1 MLTESHMWEII
12 SNYFKKYGFVNHQTE
27 SFDYFINQGISKIL
41 AEEPE
46 IVIDQPDIK
55 YTVSFSDVYIP
66 KPTLTEEDRNLR
78 TTIFPSE
85 CRQRDLTYDSPVYA
99 TVTEKTE
106 IPDKQPEIK
115 KHYRT
120 VIARIPIMLRSNK
133 CHLTDL
139 SDEERVEA
147 GECEHDHGGYFIIRG
162 KERVLISQIRCMY
175 NIPLV
180 FQQKSGEKYKYIS
193 EVRSMSETTGHSVL
207 IQSMIGSDDRTIVF
221 SLPYIKEVIPVG
233 IVFKALG
240 YTTDE
245 EITDII
251 GLKCEQTKKYIKLIL
266 RDSYFIQTQ
275 DEALKYM
282 GQYAIHMIK
291 ENEYSNYAYQVVN
304 CELFPHLG
312 ITSTKKDKAYF
323 LGYILNKLLSTA
335 LGMRKE
341 DDRDHFMNKRVEC
354 AGILCY
360 DLFRQLFKR
369 FTNTIYSTLE
379 KKKHSYEVIPI
390 ISRLNL
396 ITMGMKSCFATG
408 NWGVKKNNYIRVGV
422 SQVLS
427 RLSYGGSL
435 SHLRRINIQIGK
447 ESKNSKIRQINPSQ
461 IMYICPFECFDPET
475 PILLWDGSVKLGKD
489 IVVGDILIDDN
500 GQPTRVRSTCSG
512 INNMYEITQE
522 KGMSYTVTENH
533 ILTLKNIKN
542 NEVIDIKLTDYLALP
557 LNEKNELFGFK
568 YQNDDYSSILI
579 NKKGIGKFVGWQV
592 EGNGRFLLP
601 DYTVVHNT
609 PEGQS
614 IGIVLNMAMLTR
626 ISEKVPSVI
635 IQEIIEKSD
644 NFIKFND
651 YDGPNELT
659 KIFINGNIC
668 GVTENPI
675 EFVDEMKLYRVN
687 KLLPFDVSISYD
699 ENDEE
704 IHILSDEGRL
714 IRPLFKVKES
724 EILTK
729 IEDGFEWDTLV
740 DKGYI
745 EYVDN
750 KEINNAVVAFE
761 QKELKNYR
769 NDYCEIAPSMMF
781 GVMASLINFA
791 EHSQA
796 PRLCYQ
802 SSMGKQA
809 MSMYSQAYQIRADTC
824 VNVLNYP
831 QKPLVS
837 TKMSEIMGFHD
848 MPYGINAI
856 VAIMCYSG

>member
-1 MLTESHMWEII
+1 MLTENHCWDILR
-12 SNYFKKYGFVNHQTE
+12 NYFDKYGFVNHQTE
-27 SFDYFINQGISKIL
+27 SFDYFINHGIAKIL

-46 IVIDQPDIK
+46 IIIEQGDIK
-55 YTVSFSDVYIP
+55 YTVFFSDVYIP

-78 TTIFPSE
+78 TVFYPSE
-85 CRQRDLTYDSPVYA
+85 CRQRDLTYDSPVYV
-99 TVTEKTE
+99 TITEKTE
-106 IPDKQPEIK
+106 VAGKKPEIK

-120 VIARIPIMLRSNK
+120 VIARIPIMVGSSN
-133 CHLTDL
+133 CHLSDL
-139 SDEERVEA
+139 TPEERVDA
-147 GECEHDHGGYFIIRG
+147 GECEHDYGGYFIIRG

-180 FQQKSGEKYKYIS
+180 FQQKVGEKYKFIS

-207 IQSMIGSDDRTIVF
+207 IQSMIGFDDRTIVF

-245 EITDII
+245 EIIDII
-251 GLKCEQTKKYIKLIL
+251 GLKCEQAKKYIKLIL
-266 RDSYFIQTQ
+266 RDSYVVQTQ
-275 DEALKYM
+275 DEALKYI
-282 GQYAIHMIK
+282 GQYAIHIIK
-291 ENEYSNYAYQVVN
+291 ETEHRDYAFQVVD
-304 CELFPHLG
+304 CELFPHLS
-312 ITSTKKDKAYF
+312 ITSTTKEKVYF
-323 LGYILNKLLSTA
+323 LGCILNKLLSTS

-369 FTNTIYSTLE
+369 FTNTVYTTLE
-379 KKKHSYEVIPI
+379 KKKHSYDAMPI
-390 ISRLNL
+390 ITKLNL
-396 ITMGMKSCFATG
+396 ITLGLKSCFSTG

-427 RLSYGGSL
+427 RLSFGGCL

-461 IMYICPFECFDPET
+461 IMYICGFE
-475 PILLWDGSVKLGKD
+475 
-489 IVVGDILIDDN
+489 
-500 GQPTRVRSTCSG
+500 
-512 INNMYEITQE
+512 
-522 KGMSYTVTENH
+522 
-533 ILTLKNIKN
+533 
-542 NEVIDIKLTDYLALP
+542 
-557 LNEKNELFGFK
+557 
-568 YQNDDYSSILI
+568 
-579 NKKGIGKFVGWQV
+579 
-592 EGNGRFLLP
+592 
-601 DYTVVHNT
+601 T
-609 PEGQS
+609 PEGAS
-614 IGIVLNMAMLTR
+614 IGIVLNMSMLTR
-626 ISEKVPSVI
+626 VSEKTPSII
-635 IQEIIEKSD
+635 IQDIIEKSD
-644 NFIKFND
+644 NLIKFNE

-659 KIFINGNIC
+659 KIFINGVIF

-675 EFVDEMKLYRVN
+675 DFVEEIKMFRVN
-687 KLLPFDVSISYD
+687 KLLPFDVSVSYD
-699 ENDEE
+699 ETDEE

-724 EILTK
+724 EIIAK
-729 IEDGFEWDTLV
+729 IEDGTDWDTLV
-740 DKGYI
+740 EKGYI

-761 QKELKNYR
+761 QKELEKYR
-769 NDYCEIAPSMMF
+769 NDYCEIAPAMMF
-781 GVMASLINFA
+781 GVMASLINFP

-802 SSMGKQA
+802 ASMGKQA
-809 MSMYSQAYQIRADTC
+809 MGIYAQSYQIRSDTC

-837 TKMSEIMGFHD
+837 TKMCDIMGFNE